1 LYTINITPTWKTR
14 LFKRKDQNN
23 HSPENVDA
31 TFIMGGLVTTEP
43 DRGSFLGE
51 CHHPRLRYPMLHLL
65 TCAEPFLEKLEHIL
79 ITQKPSVVCPDA
91 DSFFRRKTI
100 SLSTKYSSKDHK

>member
-1 LYTINITPTWKTR
+1 
-14 LFKRKDQNN
+14 
-23 HSPENVDA
+23 
-31 TFIMGGLVTTEP
+31 
-43 DRGSFLGE
+43 
-51 CHHPRLRYPMLHLL
+51 MLHLL

-79 ITQKPSVVCPDA
+79 ITQKPSVVCPEA